1 MRPHHAQQ
9 RGLDW
14 VRLNLAVIC
23 PVFRS
28 RGDTMA
34 RKTRKSSARKKSGG
48 AKKRGATRGRAG
60 KRATA
65 RRGAASKSRSSSK
78 KRQAKSRP
86 AKRSSR
92 QSPVARVRRVTRE
105 VVQQAQVAVAA
116 GVETLRDLGG
126 NLVDRM
132 RTDNS
137 GETT

>member
-1 MRPHHAQQ
+1 
-9 RGLDW
+9 
-14 VRLNLAVIC
+14 
-23 PVFRS
+23 
-28 RGDTMA
+28 MA
-34 RKTRKSSARKKSGG
+34 RKTKKSSASKKSRA

-65 RRGAASKSRSSSK
+65 RRGAASKARSSK
-78 KRQAKSRP
+78 KSPAKNRS

-116 GVETLRDLGG
+116 GVETLKDLGG